1 MKRRRWI
8 IISVLALAG
17 VAAGLFLALRDHPA
31 TENTAALANG
41 QTTVEVVR
49 GDITQ
54 SLTVYGTV
62 VPKQEYTFTFNGD
75 QVAEIL
81 VDAGQ
86 RVESDQVLVELDRT
100 HEELS
105 VLQAERA
112 LREAQAEGVPAMIK
126 EKELS
131 YQIAVAN
138 LDATTLRAPFTGVVT
153 GINQPTTSSGNW
165 SFTLIDTSQLY
176 IEAEVDQLDA
186 PTLSV
191 GLSAE
196 AIIEPLPDQTW
207 TVDIVEVGGMAVS
220 RGNSTV
226 VTVRGKLPEA
236 DPSILVGYS
245 AEMEIITA
253 QALDV
258 LIIPITCLIE
268 NPRGWMVMKV
278 VDGEQIPQVVKIG
291 VMSDQYVEIQS
302 GLEEGDVVLLN
313 SLITPPSQREDAER
327 QRQWMPPGGG
337 FPGMP

>member
-8 IISVLALAG
+8 IVGTFALVG
-17 VAAGLFLALRDHPA
+17 IAAGLFFALRDHPIA
-31 TENTAALANG
+31 EKTTASANG
-41 QTTVEVVR
+41 QTTVTVVR

-62 VPKQEYTFTFNGD
+62 VPKQDYTFTFNGD

-81 VDAGQ
+81 ADAGQ
-86 RVESDQVLVELDRT
+86 RVESDQVLVELDRI

-112 LREAQAEGVPAMIK
+112 LQEAQVEGIPVVIK

-131 YQIAVAN
+131 YQIALAN
-138 LDATTLRAPFTGVVT
+138 LEATTLRAPFTGVVT
-153 GINQPTTSSGNW
+153 EIHQPTTSSGNW
-165 SFTLIDTSQLY
+165 SLTLIDTSELY

-186 PTLSV
+186 PDLGV
-191 GLSAE
+191 GLSAK
-196 AIIEPLPDQTW
+196 ALIEPLPDQTW
-207 TVDIVEVGGMAVS
+207 AVDIVEVGGMAVS

-226 VTVRGKLPEA
+226 VTVRGKLPMA

-258 LIIPITCLIE
+258 LIVPITCLLE
-268 NPRGWMVMKV
+268 NPRGWMVTKV
-278 VDGEQIPQVVKIG
+278 VDGGQTPQSVTIG

-313 SLITPPSQREDAER
+313 SLITPPSQRDNAER
-327 QRQWMPPGGG
+327 QRQWLPPGGG